1 MLRGIEWHRMLGG
14 TGHWVA
20 QCAGGHRTQWHRT
33 LGAQGPGC
41 YRALG
46 NTGCWGAQDAG
57 GIGHCVSQGFG
68 WHRTLGG
75 TGHGGTGCWGHGALT
90 GKALWVAV
98 GDVGRVGPGAGL
110 GTEDR

>member
-1 MLRGIEWHRMLGG
+1 MLGG
-14 TGHWVA
+14 TG
-20 QCAGGHRTQWHRT
+20 R
-33 LGAQGPGC
+33 
-41 YRALG
+41 
-46 NTGCWGAQDAG
+46 WGAQDAG